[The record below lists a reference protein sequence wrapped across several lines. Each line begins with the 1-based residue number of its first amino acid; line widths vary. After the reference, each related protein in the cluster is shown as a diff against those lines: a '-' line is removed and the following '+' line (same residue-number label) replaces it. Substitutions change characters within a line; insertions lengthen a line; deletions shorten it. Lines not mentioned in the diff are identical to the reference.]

1 MRYPNI
7 EAERARAGMT
17 KEDLARKI
25 GVTRKTLHNW
35 VTTGNIP
42 LSGIEKMA
50 EIFGKS
56 TDYLLGRA
64 TSE

>member
-17 KEDLARKI
+17 KEALARRV
-25 GVTRKTLHNW
+25 GVSRRTLHNW
-35 VTTGNIP
+35 ISTGNIP

-50 EIFGKS
+50 AVFGKS
-56 TDYLLGRA
+56 ADYLLGR